1 MEPSTSE
8 STASRQALSLR
19 LLVLLDVIGQ
29 LNFARARL
37 YWHFR
42 ECGDSPDFANL
53 RLIAI
58 IRWWSLRAPL
68 FWAAVSASA
77 MAMEHGAEALS
88 WTLIAFAFNVLFV
101 FALAMT
107 TAAALRLVS
116 IGRSTEL
123 ERYLLAEREVSEM
136 IDSYIR

>member
-1 MEPSTSE
+1 
-8 STASRQALSLR
+8 
-19 LLVLLDVIGQ
+19 
-29 LNFARARL
+29 
-37 YWHFR
+37 
-42 ECGDSPDFANL
+42 
-53 RLIAI
+53 
-58 IRWWSLRAPL
+58 
-68 FWAAVSASA
+68 
-77 MAMEHGAEALS
+77 MEHGAEALS

-136 IDSYIR
+136 IDSHIR